1 MCPSFSAVPTAW
13 PPRWAA
19 QHSQCFAAWYSNV
32 PGLKV
37 LAPYSS
43 EDAKCMLKAAI
54 RDDNPVVF
62 LEHELMYGE
71 SFPMSDEVLNPD
83 YVYEI
88 GKAKIEAA
96 RART

>member
-1 MCPSFSAVPTAW
+1 M
-13 PPRWAA
+13 
-19 QHSQCFAAWYSNV
+19 

-37 LAPYSS
+37 LAPYNS

-71 SFPMSDEVLNPD
+71 AFPVSEEVLNPD
-83 YVYEI
+83 YVYEN
-88 GKAKIEAA
+88 GKAKIDATQCVGCGVCEQLCKFGALKEV
-96 RART
+96 